1 MEKESVQLLDKL
13 RSLNGGSENICVIGV
28 FGKGSSGSSCNGLIL
43 NNLLD
48 KHIFEKYSLFE
59 RVQSGDQEVNS
70 CYIEPYYDQ
79 SRHTLYL
86 QLVSIYDGAQLAHIC
101 RLLPQHIS
109 TADSHAYWK
118 SHEGQ
123 HARLLLYLFNICH
136 ITIVCHPR
144 AVFDTSYVK
153 LFRALQTTREK
164 LLPQISSSLKGMSVS
179 RQWQTSGR
187 MCTPRLLFIC
197 QQSDLEHD
205 TDLRLGGQNKKKS
218 QRKVL
223 QHHLEDQI
231 YRIFRKSHILTN
243 NMSHCLFSIPLN
255 QAFVHILHSDDQL
268 KDTIHELI
276 NSCSLT
282 SSSDKSGNQ
291 QSEKGVFVMPI
302 TMETIPS
309 LTDKPDDSLRAFVHQ
324 HVDLIINKKGF
335 DDSQRGAAI
344 SHFEYPSMKTW
355 IEVAT
360 SSYELFMNLTNDP
373 KVTSAFTYLQ
383 TALDQDLRFSE
394 MRCKKILPMA
404 SRSYQENASSHYTST
419 VHRNKLLQA
428 MKMYSQHARGPG
440 YETFAAQLQEEC
452 ELFWQNG
459 RQLCEVISLTGHH
472 CIHKL
477 HLLPGDPELDPPR
490 EIVLSHLPHTNN
502 NQTPCAC
509 NCGKS
514 VGTREDPFDVKV
526 ANYDFFE
533 ELEEKCCSKLQHYA
547 FTVYR
552 PPPARRPS
560 QLNCEDDSIPDEGV
574 SDQPDEMVT
583 KSIEKIKLSNDTKGS
598 QSGVM
603 TPELSLGQ
611 SVPNEG
617 SADQPVM
624 GTVDTLSTQD
634 EQPDLEEEEE
644 DQEEEEKEEES
655 DEENDEDEMDV
666 SEPHVRRPIEGML
679 CSTTLRGMLPKFP
692 SWSLV
697 CLGPA
702 SLYNPTKGLEQPNFM
717 RDSKHLLSWDIPI
730 PKGSLLD
737 SVWPSPGEIV
747 TSSKKGGRTRDKK
760 DTSSDGLRAYIGNEY
775 ECPRGHRFICSGPEK
790 VVKVASGSGGPK
802 ESANKLITLDMPLY
816 FSCPCRSNKPP
827 LGQLI
832 RSFIVTPPKPVYI
845 KLNPK
850 VRPGPHP
857 TPVFSPLPGD
867 EGITLTPSSVWVLRY
882 PFVYVSE
889 AGPVMPPADNQP
901 TPGAKLLKG
910 LYLVTLQAPE
920 T

>member
-1 MEKESVQLLDKL
+1 MEKDGLQFLNRL
-13 RSLNGGSENICVIGV
+13 RSLNGSSENVCVIGV
-28 FGKGSSGSSCNGLIL
+28 FGKGSSGSQCNGLIL

-48 KHIFEKYSLFE
+48 KHIFEKYTVFE
-59 RVQSGDQEVNS
+59 HVKSEEQVVRS
-70 CYIEPYYDQ
+70 CYIEPYYDK

-86 QLVSIYDGAQLAHIC
+86 QLVSIYDGAQLAQLC

-123 HARLLLYLFNICH
+123 HARLLLYLFTISH
-136 ITIVCHPR
+136 IMMVCHPR

-164 LLPQISSSLKGMSVS
+164 LSPQLSSSLKGLSVS

-187 MCTPRLLFIC
+187 MCTPRLLFVS
-197 QQSDLEHD
+197 QQSDLNDVKD
-205 TDLRLGGQNKKKS
+205 TGQGGQTKKS
-218 QRKVL
+218 QRKAL

-231 YRIFRKSHILTN
+231 YRIFRKTHILTN

-255 QAFVHILHSDDQL
+255 QAFVHILHSHDQL

-282 SSSDKSGNQ
+282 SSSDISDNH
-291 QSEKGVFVMPI
+291 QSEKEVFVMPI

-324 HVDLIINKKGF
+324 HVDLILNKKGF
-335 DDSQRGAAI
+335 DDTLRGAAI
-344 SHFEYPSMKTW
+344 AHFEYPSMKTW

-360 SSYELFMNLTNDP
+360 SSYQLLMNVTDDP
-373 KVTSAFTYLQ
+373 KVTSALTYLQ

-428 MKMYSQHARGPG
+428 MKMYSQHARGPA
-440 YETFAAQLQEEC
+440 YETFADQLQEEC
-452 ELFWQNG
+452 ELFWQSG

-477 HLLPGDPELDPPR
+477 HLLPSDPELDPPR

-509 NCGKS
+509 NCGRS

-526 ANYDFFE
+526 ANYDFFKE
-533 ELEEKCCSKLQHYA
+533 MEEKCCSKLHHYE
-547 FTVYR
+547 FTVYS
-552 PPPARRPS
+552 PAPARRPS
-560 QLNCEDDSIPDEGV
+560 QLTSEGDSIPVNEGV
-574 SDQPDEMVT
+574 SDQEDEGRT
-583 KSIEKIKLSNDTKGS
+583 KAVEKIKLSTDTKES

-617 SADQPVM
+617 STDQPVI
-624 GTVDTLSTQD
+624 GTAATLSTQD
-634 EQPDLEEEEE
+634 EQPDLEE
-644 DQEEEEKEEES
+644 DKEKEE
-655 DEENDEDEMDV
+655 DTDEDDAGV
-666 SEPHVRRPIEGML
+666 SEPHYNRPLEGML
-679 CSTTLRGMLPKFP
+679 CSITPRGMLPSFS

-697 CLGPA
+697 CLGPS
-702 SLYNPTKGLEQPNFM
+702 SLYNPTKGLDHPNFM
-717 RDSKHLLSWDIPI
+717 RDSKHLLAWDIPI
-730 PKGSLLD
+730 PKGSVMD
-737 SVWPSPGEIV
+737 AVWPSPSEMV
-747 TSSKKGGRTRDKK
+747 TTSSKKGGRGRDKK
-760 DTSSDGLRAYIGNEY
+760 DGSSDGLRAYIGNEY
-775 ECPRGHRFICSGPEK
+775 ECPRGHRFICSGPDK

-802 ESANKLITLDMPLY
+802 ESANKLVTLDMPLY
-816 FSCPCRSNKPP
+816 YSCPCRANKPP

-832 RSFIVTPPKPVYI
+832 RSFIVTPPKPVHI

-857 TPVFSPLPGD
+857 TPVFTPLPGD
-867 EGITLTPSSVWVLRY
+867 EGITLTPSSMWVLRY
-882 PFVYVSE
+882 PFVYGSE